1 MRSKASFRGHPNHPA
16 LIPFPLAFLTGA
28 FLFDLVGV
36 VINRPALWTTGAYLI
51 VVGVITGVFA
61 AIPGLIDFLY
71 TVPPNSSGKARALKH
86 ASAMVSALILFTI
99 AKWLRGDVTNQPGL
113 PVLVLEAIGAAS
125 LTIGG
130 WLGGVLVSRNQVS
143 IDHRY
148 AGAGK
153 WKEENVDKPASGQ
166 PVVVGI
172 DGLETN
178 QMKLVHVAGKR
189 LVVARMDKGWAAFD
203 DRCTHKGGSL
213 ADGAMICGSVQ
224 CPWHG
229 SQFDVATG
237 SVKSGPARESIKT
250 YRAEPSGH
258 QLKVWL

>member
-28 FLFDLVGV
+28 FLFDIVGV
-36 VINRPALWTTGAYLI
+36 VFNRPGLWTAGGSLTVGG
-51 VVGVITGVFA
+51 VVAGVLA

-86 ASAMVSALILFTI
+86 ASAMVSALILFTA
-99 AKWLRGDVTNQPGL
+99 AKLLRGDVAAQPGL
-113 PVLVLEAIGAAS
+113 PALALEAIGAAC
-125 LTIGG
+125 LTVGG
-130 WLGGVLVSRNQVS
+130 WWGGVLVSRNQVS
-143 IDHRY
+143 VDHRY

-153 WKEENVDKPASGQ
+153 WKEEKVDKPASGQ
-166 PVVVGI
+166 PVLVAV

-189 LVVARMDKGWAAFD
+189 LVVARTDNGWAAFD

-213 ADGAMICGSVQ
+213 ADGVMICGTVQ

-229 SQFDVATG
+229 SQFDVASG
-237 SVKSGPARESIKT
+237 GVKSGPARESIKA
-250 YRAEPSGH
+250 YRVEALGEP
-258 QLKVWL
+258 LKVWL

>member
-28 FLFDLVGV
+28 FLFDIVGV
-36 VINRPALWTTGAYLI
+36 VFNRPALWTTGSYLT
-51 VVGVITGVFA
+51 VVGVVAGVFA

-71 TVPPNSSGKARALKH
+71 TVPPDSSGKARARKH
-86 ASAMVSALILFTI
+86 AIIMASALILFTI
-99 AKWLRGDVTNQPGL
+99 AKWLRGDATTQPGL
-113 PVLVLEAIGAAS
+113 PVLAIEAIGAAC
-125 LTIGG
+125 LTVGG

-143 IDHRY
+143 VDHRY

-166 PVVVGI
+166 PVSVAI
-172 DGLETN
+172 DGLKTN

-189 LVVARMDKGWAAFD
+189 LVVARTDNGWAAFD

-213 ADGAMICGSVQ
+213 ADGVMICGTVQ

-229 SQFDVATG
+229 SQFDVASG
-237 SVKSGPARESIKT
+237 AVKSGPARESIKA
-250 YRAEPSGH
+250 YRVEALGE

>member
-1 MRSKASFRGHPNHPA
+1 MRSKASFRGLPNQPP

-28 FLFDLVGV
+28 FLFDV
-36 VINRPALWTTGAYLI
+36 VAVVFNRPALWTTGAYLI
-51 VVGVITGVFA
+51 VVGVIAGVFA

-99 AKWLRGDVTNQPGL
+99 AKWLRGDATTQPGL
-113 PVLVLEAIGAAS
+113 IVLVLEAIGAGS
-125 LTIGG
+125 LTFGG

-143 IDHRY
+143 VDHRY

-153 WKEENVDKPASGQ
+153 WKEENVDKPGSAQ
-166 PVVVGI
+166 PISVAI

-178 QMKLVHVAGKR
+178 QMKLIHVAGKR
-189 LVVARMDKGWAAFD
+189 LVVARTDNGWAAFD
-203 DRCTHKGGSL
+203 DHCTHKGGSL
-213 ADGAMICGSVQ
+213 ADGVMICGTVQ

-229 SQFDVATG
+229 SQFDVASG
-237 SVKSGPARESIKT
+237 AVKSGPARESIKA
-250 YRAEPSGH
+250 YRVEASGER
-258 QLKVWL
+258 LKVWL